1 MRRPELASLA
11 RLIAPLSWAGVAAI
25 TASFLWSG
33 LEGARGLGALAE
45 AQASAERLEDE
56 LARLRAERRA
66 AENRVRRLGDAYLD
80 LDLLDERAR
89 SVLGLVRPDEI
100 VIPPVYQ

>member
-1 MRRPELASLA
+1 MRRPELATLA
-11 RLIAPLSWAGVAAI
+11 RLIAPLSWAGVVAI
-25 TASFLWSG
+25 TAGFLWSG
-33 LEGARGLGALAE
+33 LEGARGLGALAGAE
-45 AQASAERLEDE
+45 ARVDRLETD

-66 AENRVRRLGDAYLD
+66 AENQVRRLGDAYLD